1 MILLKYN
8 LLNMMTHSTYHSID
22 MDRCQMVG
30 QIAPSCYRD
39 IPAWFVFV
47 YKSPGRGVEA
57 KPRGLSP
64 EISP

>member
-1 MILLKYN
+1 
-8 LLNMMTHSTYHSID
+8 MTHSTYHSID